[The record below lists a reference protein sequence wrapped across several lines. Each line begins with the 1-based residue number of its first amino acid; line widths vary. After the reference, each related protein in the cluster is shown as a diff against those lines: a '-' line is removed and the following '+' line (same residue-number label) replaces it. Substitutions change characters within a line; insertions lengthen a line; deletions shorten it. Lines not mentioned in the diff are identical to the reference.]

1 MTKSP
6 IAAVLVLVWM
16 AVIPAPSVHAAVGWI
31 AVANSPGHEKLDWA
45 GAPNKSAADSVA
57 LSNCA
62 ANEHA
67 SDCRILASSPD
78 CIAVAWDGTEP
89 VNQAHAKSGG
99 GRDVVV
105 PAAIAAAVLT
115 PTTFRRGVHSI
126 RRSQRL
132 GGNQP

>member
-1 MTKSP
+1 MRSTLMTKYP
-6 IAAVLVLVWM
+6 VTAVLVLAWIV
-16 AVIPAPSVHAAVGWI
+16 AAAPSVHAAVGWI

-45 GAPNKSAADSVA
+45 GGPSKASADSIA

-89 VNQAHAKSGG
+89 VNKAHAKSGG

-105 PAAIAAAVLT
+105 PAAIAAAGPHANDVSSRCA
-115 PTTFRRGVHSI
+115 FD
-126 RRSQRL
+126 
-132 GGNQP
+132 